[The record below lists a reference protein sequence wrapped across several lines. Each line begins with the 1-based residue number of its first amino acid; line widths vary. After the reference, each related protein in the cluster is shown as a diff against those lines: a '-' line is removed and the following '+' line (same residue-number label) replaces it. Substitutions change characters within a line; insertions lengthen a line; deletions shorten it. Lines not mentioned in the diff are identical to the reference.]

1 MLDPNP
7 GCGENLLGTNQTQV
21 LAVGCKQSSSVH
33 DTLYSNILPTFS
45 TASSMCKLTTAYS
58 TPPRPYHNLTSHISK
73 CSDLIG
79 SAVWRAEN
87 TTRITC
93 CPQTLLCSKSLV
105 HKSIHIQRVNMK
117 IAFKAWIC
125 SCTKIKENVSQ
136 TVE

>member
-1 MLDPNP
+1 M
-7 GCGENLLGTNQTQV
+7 GKNLLGTNQTQV

-33 DTLYSNILPTFS
+33 DTLYSNILSNFP
-45 TASSMCKLTTAYS
+45 TASSMCKLTTTYS

-87 TTRITC
+87 TTCITC
-93 CPQTLLCSKSLV
+93 CTQTLLCSKSRV
-105 HKSIHIQRVNMK
+105 HETIHNYIQRVNMK
-117 IAFKAWIC
+117 IVYKAWIC
-125 SCTKIKENVSQ
+125 SCTHIKENVSQ